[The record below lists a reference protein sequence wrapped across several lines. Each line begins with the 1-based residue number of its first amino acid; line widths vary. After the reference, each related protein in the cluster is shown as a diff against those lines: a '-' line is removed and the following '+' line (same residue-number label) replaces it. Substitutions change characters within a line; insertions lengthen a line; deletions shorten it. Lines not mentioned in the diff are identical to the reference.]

1 MTKTMTN
8 LEVAKNIVELIG
20 GKNNVVKAAN
30 CMTRLRVTV
39 KDASLVKSN
48 ELKKAEGVLGLVE
61 NGDYIQIVLGPGK
74 AKKIT
79 DICIDELGLPRDGAV
94 TEDWKENK
102 AQIKG
107 AQKENNFKRL
117 CFKIVLKL
125 V

>member
-79 DICIDELGLPRDGAV
+79 DICIDELGL
-94 TEDWKENK
+94 
-102 AQIKG
+102 Q
-107 AQKENNFKRL
+107 
-117 CFKIVLKL
+117 
-125 V
+125 